1 MAAYESLTEG
11 LAIEHKPRDDY
22 SDKCNTRVK
31 SASAT
36 LLIVTQPNYKCNVN
50 VIIGLQEQ
58 YNTSGNYII
67 RTYILSQ
74 L

>member
-36 LLIVTQPNYKCNVN
+36 LLICDPTQ
-50 VIIGLQEQ
+50 L
-58 YNTSGNYII
+58 
-67 RTYILSQ
+67 
-74 L
+74 